1 MAGARPINPNHKD
14 RPMPID
20 FGPLEELMM
29 EVRNLETDSERHLAM
44 AAREVGSRGGADDIM
59 WEFKEFTR
67 LLYIFLNGL
76 HNLHAG
82 FVTARDGGPD
92 AEELAPGLTE
102 EQRAQWFEHLHQ
114 SGVEAALNSL
124 EPRIVQLV
132 LRAPSHYDVY
142 PKLPKPFGSTLR
154 KQTTSLENK

>member
-1 MAGARPINPNHKD
+1 
-14 RPMPID
+14 MPLD
-20 FGPLEELMM
+20 FTPLEELMM

-67 LLYIFLNGL
+67 LLYLFLNAL

-82 FVTARDGGPD
+82 FVTAREGGPNP
-92 AEELAPGLTE
+92 ELLAPGLTD
-102 EQRAQWFEHLHQ
+102 EQRAQWFECLRK
-114 SGVEAALNSL
+114 SEVEAALYAL

-132 LRAPSHYDVY
+132 LRAPSYYDVY
-142 PKLPKPFGSTLR
+142 PRLPKPFAATLS